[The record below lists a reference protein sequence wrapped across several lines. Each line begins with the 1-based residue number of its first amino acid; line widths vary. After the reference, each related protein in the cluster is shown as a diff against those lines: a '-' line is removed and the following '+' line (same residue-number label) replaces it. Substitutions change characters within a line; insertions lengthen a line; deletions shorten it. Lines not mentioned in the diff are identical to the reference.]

1 MINMHLLRS
10 FRKNLKALKLQKK
23 QYERELMNLRVE
35 IQEYTLAID
44 WINRNITK
52 EKKNKEI
59 SAAMRNY
66 ASLRKKNKSRNSK

>member
-10 FRKNLKALKLQKK
+10 FRKNLKALKIQKK
-23 QYERELMNLRVE
+23 QYEQELMRLRVE

-44 WINRNITK
+44 WIKRNITR
-52 EKKNKEI
+52 EMKNKEI

-66 ASLRKKNKSRNSK
+66 ASLRTKNKRRDSK